1 MDLCGFFV
9 MHVRRIIPVADGK
22 RYRSSIAETKQNSV
36 ISNWKK
42 DFIIC
47 NFVTHTS
54 IRHSCVLFYLEVP
67 AGTCLKLE
75 KCSDIFGIP
84 L

>member
-1 MDLCGFFV
+1 MESVLSL
-9 MHVRRIIPVADGK
+9 P
-22 RYRSSIAETKQNSV
+22 IAETRQNFV
-36 ISNWKK
+36 INDWKKK
-42 DFIIC
+42 DFMIC

-54 IRHSCVLFYLEVP
+54 VRHSCVLFYLEVR

-75 KCSDIFGIP
+75 KCSDLFGIP